1 MALKRVATHVSQWL
15 LKGEEGVRNYFA
27 DPVQNFLKYEAEI
40 FKEGDL
46 AIQKLERLK
55 AEFMRLQELSAEC
68 KVKHGAAEKFTA
80 VIVGSFVAV
89 YAYHISLERADLQ
102 ALKEENRMLLEQR
115 RGRLADH

>member
-1 MALKRVATHVSQWL
+1 MLIRLYLK
-15 LKGEEGVRNYFA
+15 
-27 DPVQNFLKYEAEI
+27 VQNFLKYEAEI